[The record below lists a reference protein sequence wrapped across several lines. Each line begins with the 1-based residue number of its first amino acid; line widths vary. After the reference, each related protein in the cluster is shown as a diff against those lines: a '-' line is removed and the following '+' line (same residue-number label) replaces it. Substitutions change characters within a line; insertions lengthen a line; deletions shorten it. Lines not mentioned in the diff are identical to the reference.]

1 MGDFKVDKTEDGLL
15 MVIQRQSTNRSD
27 QERDIGNL
35 KKRILIK
42 HPHLLHLKYHKA
54 EEKSTWCSK
63 HYFII
68 AAYEYYERNLQKEI
82 LKRRRVRQFFSPLEL
97 LRMIYDSIDV
107 LAFLQN
113 NKISHGEINPTLMY
127 LYEDEIEGYDRVKIC
142 ERLSGSADSKINN
155 LNALNNNID
164 IYLDP
169 SKFESTSKAKRSDI
183 EISQFK

>member
-1 MGDFKVDKTEDGLL
+1 
-15 MVIQRQSTNRSD
+15 
-27 QERDIGNL
+27 
-35 KKRILIK
+35 
-42 HPHLLHLKYHKA
+42 
-54 EEKSTWCSK
+54 
-63 HYFII
+63 
-68 AAYEYYERNLQKEI
+68 
-82 LKRRRVRQFFSPLEL
+82 
-97 LRMIYDSIDV
+97 MIYDSIDV